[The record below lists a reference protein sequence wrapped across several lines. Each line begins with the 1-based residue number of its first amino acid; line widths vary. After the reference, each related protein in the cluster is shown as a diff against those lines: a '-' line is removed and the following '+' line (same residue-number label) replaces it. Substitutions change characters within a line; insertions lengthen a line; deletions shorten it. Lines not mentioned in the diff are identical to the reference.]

1 MKTFAIILSALNL
14 AALAFAQDTKSR
26 IDSSDISLPSPVK
39 EGAQKKAG
47 GDVASDVTS
56 SDTGAQRPL
65 SLSKTGF
72 SGSFGYESKYS
83 YKENPL
89 GAPGVLDQQAD
100 LVWENSFYGNA
111 KLDVI
116 ELETS
121 VVTPYIGAKWS
132 LTDFTYQNDNDP
144 SGVRDL
150 SVYNFNSTTA
160 YLLFLMQHE
169 SGWAFRGGVMYA
181 NDRST
186 EKDTE
191 DYMEFYPSVGATK
204 AYPLNENALGIF
216 DVSLGSHLGDVEDA
230 DDNSTST
237 EHTSD
242 ELDHIDATASFS
254 IIYSYDAFT
263 VTPSYSISYR
273 KYENGFNF
281 DRNDLFHNLR
291 IVLDYPIA
299 DSIEFS
305 IFSDYSKRESNGNDS
320 AGDPLSTIYDFE
332 KFDIGAGISLEAKF

>member
-1 MKTFAIILSALNL
+1 MKTFAVILTSVILT
-14 AALAFAQDTKSR
+14 AFASAQDTKSR
-26 IDSSDISLPSPVK
+26 IDSSDISLPSPAK
-39 EGAQKKAG
+39 ENAQNKTG
-47 GDVASDVTS
+47 GDASSNVTS

-72 SGSFGYESKYS
+72 SGAFGYESKYS

-100 LVWENSFYGNA
+100 AVWENSFYGNA
-111 KLDVI
+111 KLNVI
-116 ELETS
+116 ELDSS
-121 VVTPYIGAKWS
+121 VVTPYIGARWS
-132 LTDFTYQNDNDP
+132 LTDFTYKNDNDS
-144 SGVRDL
+144 SGVTDL
-150 SVYNFNSTTA
+150 SAFNFNSTTA

-216 DVSLGSHLGDVEDA
+216 DVSLGSHYGDVEDA
-230 DDNSTST
+230 DDDVD

-242 ELDHIDATASFS
+242 ELDHVDVTASYS
-254 IIYSYDAFT
+254 IIYTHDSYT
-263 VTPSYSISYR
+263 ITPSYSISYR
-273 KYENGFNF
+273 KYENGFNS
-281 DRNDLFHNLR
+281 DRDDLFHNLR

-299 DSIEFS
+299 ESFDLS

-320 AGDPLSTIYDFE
+320 AGDALSTIYDFE
-332 KFDIGAGISLEAKF
+332 KFDLGAGISLEARF